1 MKRRKVGNKN
11 EQNSHYNPIATQPT
25 MRKGK

>member
-11 EQNSHYNPIATQPT
+11 EQNSHYNPIVTQPT
-25 MRKGK
+25 MRRGK